1 MIRKYN
7 HVIWDWNGTII
18 NDVDLCVNIVN
29 GVLKRRKLPNL
40 TLEKYKSIFTIP
52 VKDYYIKAG
61 FDFTKESFEILGK
74 EWMDEYEQRKFECNL
89 YDDLTKVMGAIS
101 DYGLEQSI
109 LSAYMQDNLV
119 AMIKYFK
126 LEKYFSHIVGLDN
139 IYAGGKLELG
149 KNLIRKLGNGK
160 SNALIIGDTIHDY
173 EVAKEIGAD
182 CVLIANGHQS
192 FERLQQTGSKV
203 TKSLSEFYDLY
214 FNGKD

>member
-101 DYGLEQSI
+101 DSGLEQSI

-126 LEKYFSHIVGLDN
+126 LKKYFSHIVGLDN

-149 KNLIRKLGNGK
+149 KSLIQRLGNGK

-173 EVAKEIGAD
+173 EVAREIGAD

-192 FERLQQTGSKV
+192 FERLKQTSGKV
-203 TKSLSEFYDLY
+203 LNSLSEFYDLY
-214 FNGKD
+214 FNSKN